1 MATMALPI
9 RELEQSVWDR
19 AEKAQ
24 AETERVVAYSG
35 ARRADLGTA
44 LKVAATTV
52 CLKWLLSELVRYQNR
67 LIRECTKRDFSRCS
81 AEGLGEMASSLDG
94 IVAKEQR
101 ILSEADKLGAEIRV
115 WWSASLDRLATQ
127 VEYLES

>member
-1 MATMALPI
+1 
-9 RELEQSVWDR
+9 
-19 AEKAQ
+19 
-24 AETERVVAYSG
+24 
-35 ARRADLGTA
+35 
-44 LKVAATTV
+44 V

-127 VEYLES
+127 VEYLESIAESLHLAADPQATSLLGMAASLVATPAEVEELAVK